1 MDDILRYTRPIIFL
15 LLVLSAFNVLAS
27 DIDNHVIE
35 LGGSTSINISP
46 GTNVLVSD
54 ENIIKAKLLSNEKII
69 LKAVSV
75 GSTDVWL
82 KHGAKSKKV
91 LVTVVPSNKGVLK
104 ERVKALSAVEDG
116 LHLEE
121 RNGLMVLSGSVSS
134 KAYNL
139 IKALAQGESNIMNL
153 TSMQES
159 EEPMLTLRVNILE
172 TKRQALEDIGIR
184 WQGASEGPSIS
195 SAVSGLFDWELD
207 IASQLMFMKRHGL
220 AKLLANPTLSTQSGE
235 KASFLAGGELP
246 IPQVVAQGMQD
257 VTFREYGIRLIVEPV
272 VLKDGRIKTK
282 LSAELS
288 NIDPAVSVAGVPG
301 ILTRRTE
308 SVFLSEDGDTMVL
321 SGLLNVD
328 KSNQSDEMP
337 GLGELPGLNRV
348 FGSQQHREQ
357 TTELVVMVTAEK
369 MSSADKRR
377 LDKEQKREERNN
389 WFKDESVLQ
398 LRELVHENTTS
409 H

>member
-1 MDDILRYTRPIIFL
+1 M
-15 LLVLSAFNVLAS
+15 
-27 DIDNHVIE
+27 
-35 LGGSTSINISP
+35 
-46 GTNVLVSD
+46 
-54 ENIIKAKLLSNEKII
+54 
-69 LKAVSV
+69 
-75 GSTDVWL
+75 
-82 KHGAKSKKV
+82 
-91 LVTVVPSNKGVLK
+91 
-104 ERVKALSAVEDG
+104 
-116 LHLEE
+116 
-121 RNGLMVLSGSVSS
+121 
-134 KAYNL
+134 
-139 IKALAQGESNIMNL
+139 
-153 TSMQES
+153 
-159 EEPMLTLRVNILE
+159 
-172 TKRQALEDIGIR
+172 
-184 WQGASEGPSIS
+184 
-195 SAVSGLFDWELD
+195 
-207 IASQLMFMKRHGL
+207 
-220 AKLLANPTLSTQSGE
+220 
-235 KASFLAGGELP
+235 
-246 IPQVVAQGMQD
+246 
-257 VTFREYGIRLIVEPV
+257 TFREYGIRLIVEPV

>member
-1 MDDILRYTRPIIFL
+1 
-15 LLVLSAFNVLAS
+15 
-27 DIDNHVIE
+27 
-35 LGGSTSINISP
+35 
-46 GTNVLVSD
+46 
-54 ENIIKAKLLSNEKII
+54 
-69 LKAVSV
+69 
-75 GSTDVWL
+75 
-82 KHGAKSKKV
+82 
-91 LVTVVPSNKGVLK
+91 
-104 ERVKALSAVEDG
+104 
-116 LHLEE
+116 
-121 RNGLMVLSGSVSS
+121 
-134 KAYNL
+134 
-139 IKALAQGESNIMNL
+139 
-153 TSMQES
+153 
-159 EEPMLTLRVNILE
+159 
-172 TKRQALEDIGIR
+172 
-184 WQGASEGPSIS
+184 
-195 SAVSGLFDWELD
+195 
-207 IASQLMFMKRHGL
+207 
-220 AKLLANPTLSTQSGE
+220 
-235 KASFLAGGELP
+235 
-246 IPQVVAQGMQD
+246 
-257 VTFREYGIRLIVEPV
+257 
-272 VLKDGRIKTK
+272 
-282 LSAELS
+282 ELS

>member
-1 MDDILRYTRPIIFL
+1 M
-15 LLVLSAFNVLAS
+15 
-27 DIDNHVIE
+27 
-35 LGGSTSINISP
+35 
-46 GTNVLVSD
+46 
-54 ENIIKAKLLSNEKII
+54 
-69 LKAVSV
+69 
-75 GSTDVWL
+75 
-82 KHGAKSKKV
+82 
-91 LVTVVPSNKGVLK
+91 
-104 ERVKALSAVEDG
+104 
-116 LHLEE
+116 
-121 RNGLMVLSGSVSS
+121 
-134 KAYNL
+134 
-139 IKALAQGESNIMNL
+139 
-153 TSMQES
+153 
-159 EEPMLTLRVNILE
+159 
-172 TKRQALEDIGIR
+172 
-184 WQGASEGPSIS
+184 
-195 SAVSGLFDWELD
+195 
-207 IASQLMFMKRHGL
+207 
-220 AKLLANPTLSTQSGE
+220 
-235 KASFLAGGELP
+235 AGGELP

>member
-1 MDDILRYTRPIIFL
+1 
-15 LLVLSAFNVLAS
+15 
-27 DIDNHVIE
+27 
-35 LGGSTSINISP
+35 
-46 GTNVLVSD
+46 
-54 ENIIKAKLLSNEKII
+54 
-69 LKAVSV
+69 
-75 GSTDVWL
+75 
-82 KHGAKSKKV
+82 
-91 LVTVVPSNKGVLK
+91 
-104 ERVKALSAVEDG
+104 
-116 LHLEE
+116 
-121 RNGLMVLSGSVSS
+121 
-134 KAYNL
+134 
-139 IKALAQGESNIMNL
+139 
-153 TSMQES
+153 
-159 EEPMLTLRVNILE
+159 
-172 TKRQALEDIGIR
+172 
-184 WQGASEGPSIS
+184 
-195 SAVSGLFDWELD
+195 
-207 IASQLMFMKRHGL
+207 
-220 AKLLANPTLSTQSGE
+220 
-235 KASFLAGGELP
+235 
-246 IPQVVAQGMQD
+246 MQD